1 MFSIFYS
8 KFLRYL
14 DESSFFS
21 LFTTFAKL
29 ASWLLIS
36 IILVNMPE
44 SKENLAMALKWH
56 DFAIIK
62 ILTSFLLVFHIKSII
77 SVVRK
82 VWKSLMDELSGFS
95 GYLNPHGEM
104 YHWIPVVELVDYL
117 FSGNPLGRTQFC
129 DHFGVSRSTY
139 DEIFSGLD
147 SIQVFSRGASNA
159 RVLNPDYSRSDIAS
173 IISRASSS
181 GVIKPLMKVVENGF
195 SHKPSMPDIIRRSPT
210 FVTRPVNSNS
220 LQSLT

>member
-36 IILVNMPE
+36 IIFINMPE
-44 SKENLAMALKWH
+44 SQEKLAMAFNYGN
-56 DFAIIK
+56 FAIIK
-62 ILTSFLLVFHIKSII
+62 ILTSFLLVFHFKMIIILIKRI
-77 SVVRK
+77 
-82 VWKSLMDELSGFS
+82 WKSLLDELSGKIRQFT
-95 GYLNPHGEM
+95 PHGDI
-104 YHWIPVVELVDYL
+104 YHGIPVVELVDYL

-181 GVIKPLMKVVENGF
+181 GVIKPLIKVVENGF